1 MKYILIDADT
11 GIDDSIAILF
21 ALKRKDVRVVGIT
34 TGFGNTNARQAA
46 DNSLRLIQLSGVD
59 YEVPVAVGA
68 TGPLVGEWEGPVPH
82 IHGHNGI
89 GDAQI
94 PASSQQPLEEAACD
108 FIIRMAK
115 EYEGKLTLVTL
126 GRMTNLA
133 LALQKEPELPRL
145 VKNVVFMGGTYHA
158 PGNVTPVA
166 EANIAGDPEAAD
178 QVLQAGFDITMVGLD
193 VTQKVRL
200 TAEHIEKLDK
210 YAAPENRTI
219 VDYLKQAMPLYF
231 RFNRQQN
238 NCLDHC
244 PVHDPMA
251 MLTVVDPSLVTTRRM
266 PARVECGGNFCRGMV
281 VTDLREYPMD
291 AQYLNICVDVDGRK
305 AVEELLTTFMD

>member
-1 MKYILIDADT
+1 MRYILIDADT

-34 TGFGNTNARQAA
+34 TGFGNTDARQAA
-46 DNSLRLIQLSGVD
+46 DNTLRLIKLSGVS

-94 PASSQQPLEEAACD
+94 PASDQQPLEEAACD
-108 FIIRMAK
+108 FIVRMAK
-115 EYEGKLTLVTL
+115 AYAGELTLVTL

-133 LALQKEPELPRL
+133 LALQKEPQLPKL
-145 VKNVVFMGGTYHA
+145 VKNVVFMGGTYQA
-158 PGNVTPVA
+158 PGNVTPVV
-166 EANIAGDPEAAD
+166 EANMAGDPEAAD
-178 QVLQAGFDITMVGLD
+178 MVFQAGFDLTMVGLD

-200 TAEHIEKLDK
+200 TAGHIDLLEK
-210 YAAPENRTI
+210 YAAPENAPI

-231 RFNRQQN
+231 RFNRMQN

-244 PVHDPMA
+244 PVHDPSA
-251 MLTVVDPSLVTTRRM
+251 LLVAVDPSLVTVQRL
-266 PARVECGGNFCRGMV
+266 PARVECGGTFCRGMV
-281 VTDLREYPMD
+281 VADLREYPID
-291 AQYLNICVDVDGRK
+291 APYLSICVDVDARK
-305 AVEELLTTFMD
+305 ALEELLTTFMV